1 MKLRSFSIRLRRW
14 KADRQLQEQ
23 QKRVEIYL
31 RSLEST
37 RPLHGHPV
45 IFFNASTRISRFS
58 MNAASSLLASWAVRI
73 GGVPARHVV
82 CHSGMRQCMLGTK
95 LENLNARPPCEHC
108 IRTSD
113 VLFSPELIVPLKFDK
128 SLETELE
135 PELKDKSLAE
145 LSAWE
150 DQGLPLGELCLPSL
164 SWALRRYHLQDDA
177 STRRVLRLYLVSAV
191 SLTHAFERLLDHEHP
206 RALVVFN
213 GITYPEAIA
222 RRVAL
227 RKNIPVITHEVGL
240 RPYSAFFS
248 HGDATFRE
256 VDLPSDYSL
265 GDQEDRR
272 LDAYIKSR
280 IQGQFTMA
288 GIKFWP
294 QMRDLPQE
302 LLERMRRFR
311 QMVAV
316 FTNVIFDTSQV
327 HANALYEDMFAW
339 LDDVKEVIENK
350 KETLFVIRAHPDEDR
365 PGKASRE
372 SVVDWVMQNKLD
384 DHENVYFLSPS
395 LYVSSYQLID
405 HAKFV
410 MVYNSSIGLE
420 ASIMGAPVL
429 CAGRARY
436 TQIPTVIFPNNRQS
450 YQEQLNT
457 LLDVDKIQVPPEFK
471 KNARQFLNFELFN
484 ASLDFSSYVQPY
496 PYAPGNVTWSGFDP
510 SDMEKDEEI
519 RVFQK
524 GILEGEP
531 FTVRGQDYS

>member
-1 MKLRSFSIRLRRW
+1 LKLRSFSIRLRRW

-23 QKRVEIYL
+23 HKRVEIYL
-31 RSLEST
+31 RSRELK
-37 RPLHGHPV
+37 RPLVGHPV
-45 IFFNASTRISRFS
+45 IFFNASTRISRLS
-58 MNAASSLLASWAVRI
+58 MNAASNLLASWAVRLED
-73 GGVPARHVV
+73 VPVRHIV
-82 CHSGMRQCMLGTK
+82 CRSGMRQCMLGTK
-95 LENLNARPPCEHC
+95 LENLNAQPPCEHC

-113 VLFSPELIVPLKFDK
+113 TLFSPELVVPLEFDR
-128 SLETELE
+128 SLETEIEL
-135 PELKDKSLAE
+135 ELKDKSLAQ
-145 LSAWE
+145 LSTWE

-164 SWALRRYHLQDDA
+164 GWALRRYHLQDDA
-177 STRRVLRLYLVSAV
+177 STRRVLRLYLISAV
-191 SLTHAFERLLDHEHP
+191 NLRQAFERLLDYERP

-240 RPYSAFFS
+240 RPFSAFFS

-256 VDLPSDYSL
+256 VDLPPDYTL
-265 GDQEDRR
+265 GDQEDER
-272 LDAYIKSR
+272 LDEYIKSR
-280 IQGQFTMA
+280 VQGQFTMA

-302 LLERMRRFR
+302 LIERMCIFR
-311 QMVAV
+311 QMVVV

-327 HANALYEDMFAW
+327 HANTLYEDMFAW
-339 LDDVKEVIENK
+339 LDVVRRFIEDNK
-350 KETLFVIRAHPDEDR
+350 DTLFVIRAHPDEDR

-372 SVVDWVMQNKLD
+372 SVVDWVKQNQLED
-384 DHENVYFLSPS
+384 QDNVFFLSPS

-405 HAKFV
+405 RAKFV

-436 TQIPTVIFPNNRQS
+436 TQVPTVIFPNNRQS
-450 YQEQLNT
+450 YQDQLT
-457 LLDVDKIQVPPEFK
+457 ALLKADRIQVPTEFK
-471 KNARQFLNFELFN
+471 KNARRFLNFELYN

-496 PYAPGNVTWSGFDP
+496 PHAPGNVTWSRFDP
-510 SDMEKDEEI
+510 SEMGEDEDI
-519 RVFQK
+519 RVLQK
-524 GILEGEP
+524 GILDGEP
-531 FTVRGQDYS
+531 FALRG